1 MYQHLNMP
9 KEMVDRIF
17 PFIDELIELHFKF
30 LEQLRLRQSEK
41 TVVDSIADILL
52 EQFSG
57 SSVK

>member
-30 LEQLRLRQSEK
+30 LEQLRLRQSEQ

-57 SSVK
+57 SLMK